1 MANHLLETGVATLAF
16 SRQATMALIDTL
28 SEDQFLHQP
37 CPGANHALWIMGH
50 LACSDEFFLNKLG
63 DKPFDKF
70 ESWESKFFMKSLP
83 TANASDYP
91 PVAEVKEALANGRER
106 LVGWYGT
113 LDEATLL
120 SPPPDD
126 LKDFAPT
133 HAALLSTIV
142 WHEGM
147 HAGQLTVI
155 RKSLGLA
162 PVFG

>member
-1 MANHLLETGVATLAF
+1 MANHLLDTGMAALSF
-16 SRQATMALIDTL
+16 SRQATMSLIDTL

-37 CPGANHALWIMGH
+37 IAGANHAMWIMGH
-50 LACSDEFFLNKLG
+50 LACSDEYFLNKLG
-63 DKPFDKF
+63 GKPFDKF
-70 ESWESKFFMKSLP
+70 EAWETKFFMKSKP

-91 PVAEVKEALANGRER
+91 PIAEVKEALAYGRER

-120 SPPPDD
+120 SPPPGD

-133 HAALLSTIV
+133 HAALLSTMA
-142 WHEGM
+142 WHEGLHM
-147 HAGQLTVI
+147 GQLTVI